1 MRVDVLDLEF
11 QGTPRVI
18 AAFLLRGPA
27 GAALI
32 ETGPSTTQPVL
43 LRRLAEHGVEP
54 RDVRDVLVT
63 HVHLDH
69 AGAAGW
75 WARQG
80 ARVHV
85 HPKGLPH
92 LVDPSKLVASATRI
106 YGDRMER
113 LWGEI
118 PSAPAERVVAVEDGA
133 TIEAAGT
140 RITALDS
147 PGHAAPHL
155 VFVAGDVAFAG
166 DAAGIRLPDQA
177 WIDLPAPP
185 PEFDLEAWRAT
196 LARLR
201 RAGAE
206 TLYRTHFG
214 PSAGVARQLDAFEAL
229 LEAGAA
235 HVREMLELGLDRDA
249 MVEAF
254 TARLRQRAA
263 DQGVD
268 AATARAYELA
278 NPRVMSVD
286 GIARYWKRRG
296 GPWASA

>member
-11 QGTPRVI
+11 QGTPQVI
-18 AAFLLRGPA
+18 AAFLVRGPA

-32 ETGPSTTQPVL
+32 ETGPSTTLPVL
-43 LRRLAEHGVEP
+43 LRRLSEHGVDP
-54 RDVRDVLVT
+54 AAIGDVLVT
-63 HVHLDH
+63 HIHLDH

-75 WARQG
+75 WARRG
-80 ARVHV
+80 ARIHV
-85 HPKGLPH
+85 HPRGLPH

-106 YGDRMER
+106 YGDRMDS

-118 PSAPAERVVAVEDGA
+118 PAAPAECVVAVADGV
-133 TIEAAGT
+133 TIEAAGL
-140 RITALDS
+140 RFLALDS
-147 PGHAAPHL
+147 PGHAAHHL
-155 VFVAGDVAFAG
+155 VFVAGDAAFSG
-166 DAAGIRLPDQA
+166 DAAGIRLPDQD

-201 RAGAE
+201 GAGIE

-214 PSAGVARQLDAFEAL
+214 ASTGVRGQLDAFETV

-235 HVREMLELGLDRDA
+235 YVRELVEQGLDRER

-263 DQGVD
+263 AQGVD
-268 AATARAYELA
+268 APTARAYELA

-286 GIARYWKRRG
+286 GIARYWTKGAGRRG
-296 GPWASA
+296 SS